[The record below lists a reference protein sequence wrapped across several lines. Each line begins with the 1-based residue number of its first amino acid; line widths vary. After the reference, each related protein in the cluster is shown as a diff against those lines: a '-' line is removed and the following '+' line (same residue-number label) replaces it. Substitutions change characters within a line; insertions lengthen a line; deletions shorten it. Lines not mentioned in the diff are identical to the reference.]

1 MLQVLHGLPL
11 VLLCDAWCV
20 GVWLGVTVGV
30 GGWEC
35 CDLLIFQVNFSELFF
50 GVKWVVEL

>member
-1 MLQVLHGLPL
+1 VLQVLHGLPL